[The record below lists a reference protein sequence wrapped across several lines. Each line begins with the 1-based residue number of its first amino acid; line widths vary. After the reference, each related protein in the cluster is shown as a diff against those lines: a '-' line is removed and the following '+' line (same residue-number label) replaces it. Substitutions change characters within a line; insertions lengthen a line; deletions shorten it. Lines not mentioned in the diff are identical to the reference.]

1 MEPEDLMKKSNTK
14 IVKQRNVPRSKIGMG
29 DYDGTAIKQKI
40 GRPISIMTETP
51 AKIKKGKP
59 PKALA

>member
-1 MEPEDLMKKSNTK
+1 MKTRNTK
-14 IVKQRNVPRSKIGMG
+14 TCKENHVSRSKNGMG
-29 DYDGTAIKQKI
+29 DFGGVAIKQKV

-51 AKIKKGKP
+51 SKNKKTGKP